1 MREVKFRAW
10 NEYAKQM
17 RPVPLL
23 HLYNENPS
31 ISPSLEGNFMSLV
44 YHPKTVLMQYT
55 GLKDKNGVEIYEGD
69 IIKLEERVLSDNCET
84 STPHI
89 ETKRDD
95 HFVYADK
102 TVGLR
107 VWGHEVICIDDKFGT
122 HNDDWTDYFGYES
135 PSAIQRGEV
144 IGNIYENSELLE
156 DTQ

>member
-1 MREVKFRAW
+1 MKEIKFRAW
-10 NEYAKQM
+10 NKRSKCWADKKYIQIIDGEVCLKYCD
-17 RPVPLL
+17 V
-23 HLYNENPS
+23 
-31 ISPSLEGNFMSLV
+31 
-44 YHPKTVLMQYT
+44 MQYT
-55 GLKDKNGVEIYEGD
+55 GLKDKNDVEIYEGD

-144 IGNIYENSELLE
+144 IGNIYENPELLKKE
-156 DTQ
+156 TNQ